1 MIMMVIKEFQ
11 GETLGGGTFSVCLI
25 IRKPIRRYLE
35 H

>member
-25 IRKPIRRYLE
+25 I
-35 H
+35 